1 MKNEKYDNYITQK
14 QAGGKIVSPNKSYGS
29 RGERYANQD
38 EEFMSR
44 YNYAD
49 DYLMSEGENAFESTV
64 KGMTN
69 RARSAVGTGAE
80 DFAYFLYD
88 NIPGYKPAKTVLNN
102 KTTSE
107 ISEKA
112 DSQFEDAKANT
123 GAIGDKIIDIA
134 DESAEMLGY
143 SMFGPKA
150 LYVFATAEGF
160 GEYRSLREQGYS
172 EIDSFVGAL
181 GKAGYT
187 VAAEKVE
194 DIAFSKLLNGAM
206 SSNNAVANA
215 NLVSDYISNNKNSYL
230 NKSSE
235 MFDDLEYL
243 NYNGENVYTSPYLHE
258 QLEININGETKFIP
272 NGAEFS
278 TVKTIAGN
286 GTEIPIRD
294 VQRLI
299 YTYGGNI
306 SDWKKQVGKIESEK
320 YYFDIHWYELDGK
333 QYEPKIKNWGNK

>member
-88 NIPGYKPAKTVLNN
+88 NIPEYKPAKTVLNN
-102 KTTSE
+102 KTASI

-112 DSQFEDAKANT
+112 DSQFADAKANT

-172 EIDSFVGAL
+172 EIDSFIGAL

-187 VAAEKVE
+187 VAAEKV
-194 DIAFSKLLNGAM
+194 D
-206 SSNNAVANA
+206 
-215 NLVSDYISNNKNSYL
+215 DYIGKNNPIDDYL
-230 NKSSE
+230 LTNYIIYRKLDSDNVKKYNDIRLGKQEYARVASAVGTYHPNKKG
-235 MFDDLEYL
+235 Y
-243 NYNGENVYTSPYLHE
+243 V
-258 QLEININGETKFIP
+258 EIILDN
-272 NGAEFS
+272 
-278 TVKTIAGN
+278 GN
-286 GTEIPIRD
+286 GDPAIRYYVFVND
-294 VQRLI
+294 DSTITILGKEG
-299 YTYGGNI
+299 TKNI
-306 SDWKKQVGKIESEK
+306 HEGAREYYEGK
-320 YYFDIHWYELDGK
+320 
-333 QYEPKIKNWGNK
+333 